1 MGICLAKIIPARWY
15 KRALAAFA
23 AFAILAAAPSELA
36 QLVRAYRAAPS
47 TERRAAIEAYAGMH
61 PDEEALARLAL
72 GVSAY
77 EQKDYATAITE
88 LATLP
93 GRLPL
98 IADYPAYY
106 QGAARVELYRPK
118 CDSGVD
124 CTLSSVPQ
132 DLATV
137 HSGPLSPFSGKAWLL
152 EATALKYSAP
162 ARAVDTLR
170 AHYSELPQPDGDLA
184 LAESYQAANDPQNA
198 AEFYQRV
205 YAQYPLGPAA
215 DQASAALGALQA
227 SMGSAFPQPLPEQ
240 LLLRADRLFE
250 LHAYTQ
256 ARAEYEAAIDRLTG
270 LQRDEARVRVGASD
284 LAANNPSA
292 AYSYLSGLKL
302 DQSEADAERLYDI
315 EEAARKLN
323 NDDAAAAAVRRL
335 GEKYPKS
342 GWRARALFSLANR
355 FLVANRSAD
364 YLPLYKALYT
374 DFPQNANAGT
384 AHWKIAFHAY
394 LHNENDAEGLLRA
407 HLEKYADHATAGAAL
422 YFLGRLYE
430 RKNDRAAARM
440 CYEKLTERLPNGY
453 YAMLARGR
461 LNAPEI
467 ASASKAPLSEN
478 TAAFLGTLHFSAPA
492 EFPTQPSAA
501 TTLRIDRSRLLRA
514 AGLPDLADSEL
525 RFGAHNGAQPTL
537 IAMEI
542 AGNAD
547 APYQGLV
554 AMKAFAPDYIGRP
567 VKNAPR
573 EFWEYL
579 FPLPY
584 RADLT
589 ADSQA
594 HNLDPYTV
602 AGLIRQESEFNPG
615 AISSAN
621 ADGLMQVEPGTA
633 RDIARAAGITRFA
646 PNMLFQPAINLK
658 IGTAVFRS
666 MLDQNGGS
674 LERTLAAYNAGP
686 RHAADWWSWNNYREP
701 AEFVESIPFT
711 ETRDYVQAVI
721 RNGDLYR
728 RLYGGQ

>member
-1 MGICLAKIIPARWY
+1 MAICLGKIIPARWC
-15 KRALAAFA
+15 KRALVAFA
-23 AFAILAAAPSELA
+23 ALALCAAAASELA
-36 QLVRAYRAAPS
+36 RLVRAYRGAP
-47 TERRAAIEAYAGMH
+47 TPERRAAIEAYAGTH

-72 GVSAY
+72 GVAAY
-77 EQKDYATAITE
+77 EQKDYAAAISE
-88 LATLP
+88 LAALP
-93 GRLPL
+93 ARLPL

-106 QGAARVELYRPK
+106 QGAARVELYSPK
-118 CDSGVD
+118 CESGLD
-124 CTLSSVPQ
+124 CLLGGVPQ
-132 DLATV
+132 DLAV
-137 HSGPLSPFSGKAWLL
+137 AHNGPLSPFSGKARLL
-152 EATALKYSAP
+152 EARALKYSAP
-162 ARAVDTLR
+162 ARAVETLR

-184 LAESYQAANDPQNA
+184 LAESYQAADDPQNA
-198 AEFYQRV
+198 AEFYQRA

-215 DQASAALGALQA
+215 DQASAALAALQV

-250 LHAYTQ
+250 LHAYPQ
-256 ARAEYEAAIDRLTG
+256 ARAEYAAAIDRLTG
-270 LQRDEARVRVGASD
+270 VQRDEARVRVGASD
-284 LAANNPSA
+284 LAANNFSA
-292 AYSYLSGLKL
+292 AYSYLTGLRL
-302 DQSEADAERLYDI
+302 DESEADAERLYYI
-315 EEAARKLN
+315 EEAARRLN
-323 NDDAAAAAVRRL
+323 NDDAAAGAVRRL
-335 GEKYPKS
+335 AERYPKS
-342 GWRARALFSLANR
+342 GWRAKALFSLANR
-355 FLVANRSAD
+355 YLVANRSAD
-364 YLPLYKALYT
+364 YLPLYKTLYS
-374 DFPQNANAGT
+374 DFPENPNAAT
-384 AHWKIAFHAY
+384 AHWKIAFYAY

-407 HLEKYADHATAGAAL
+407 HLEKYADHATAAAAL

-430 RKNDRAAARM
+430 RKNDHAAARA
-440 CYEKLTERLPNGY
+440 CYEKLIERLPNTY

-467 ASASKAPLSEN
+467 ATAAKTPLSEN
-478 TAAFLGTLHFSAPA
+478 TAAFLGALHFSAPA
-492 EFPTQPSAA
+492 EFPSQPSAS

-514 AGLPDLADSEL
+514 AGLSDLADSEL

-537 IAMEI
+537 MAMEI

-554 AMKAFAPDYIGRP
+554 AMKALAPDYIGRP
-567 VKNAPR
+567 LKDAPR
-573 EFWEYL
+573 QFWEYL

-584 RADLT
+584 RAELT

-594 HNLDPYTV
+594 YNLDPYAV

-615 AISSAN
+615 AVSSAN

-633 RDIARAAGITRFA
+633 RDMARAAGILRFA
-646 PNMLFQPAINLK
+646 PNMLFQPATNLK

-721 RNGDLYR
+721 RNSEMYR
-728 RLYGGQ
+728 RLYAAQ